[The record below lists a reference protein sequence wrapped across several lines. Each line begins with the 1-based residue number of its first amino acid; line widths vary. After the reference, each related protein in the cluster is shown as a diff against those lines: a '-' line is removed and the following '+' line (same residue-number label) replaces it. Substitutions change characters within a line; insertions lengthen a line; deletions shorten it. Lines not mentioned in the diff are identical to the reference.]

1 MIEFLVLIF
10 LPIATSVIVY
20 FLPDNFARAG
30 GVLIHFV
37 EFVLSILLFAQV
49 SGGNSIIITMGEW
62 PANAGVSFL
71 ADQNASAMILLSS
84 FLFLMMSFFDLSH
97 DAPGS
102 TYQTLILILQ
112 GLLTAILLVADLFSV
127 YVLIEAATIVVTL
140 LILYNTHKRSL
151 YDGLLYLM
159 SNIIAMTL
167 YLFGV
172 VILYRYTG
180 SVSLIILPEIIQN
193 LPDKSVLILP
203 CSLML
208 AGVSL
213 KAAVFPV
220 FSWLPK
226 AHGSPGAAPA
236 VSALLSGIYVKTGL
250 ILLLKLISIFSVL
263 NLNLFFQV
271 AGLITAFA
279 GILLALIQVDL
290 KKLLGYSTIS
300 QIGLILFAYSYG
312 SDVSQAGAMLHIVN
326 HALFKSA
333 LFLAGGLVV
342 ERLQTRD
349 IRKIRNVWREMPVL
363 SSAMIMAMLGVTGAP
378 LFNGSVSKYLI
389 KADLSNGLLKS
400 SMLLISFGTVLY
412 FLKLS
417 QIFKPVKVRSHMNT
431 LNYVTK
437 TRIPAIRQTVVIIL
451 GIMCLLTGL
460 ASGIVTKTLFDYR
473 LNLNASI
480 IVDSIVTWFVT
491 LAIGFAVN
499 KMLKKSMNKFE
510 KLRLIEPGFN
520 QLCMAMGAY
529 LLVIMIYLKLML

>member
-30 GVLIHFV
+30 GVLIHFA

-62 PANAGVSFL
+62 PAIAGVSFL

-112 GLLTAILLVADLFSV
+112 GLLTAILLVADFFSV

-193 LPDKSVLILP
+193 IPDKSVLILP

-342 ERLQTRD
+342 ERWQTRD

-389 KADLSNGLLKS
+389 KADLSDGLLKS

-417 QIFKPVKVRSHMNT
+417 QIFKPVKVRSNMNT

-437 TRIPAIRQTVVIIL
+437 TQIPAIRQTVVIIL

-499 KMLKKSMNKFE
+499 KMLKKSMNKLE